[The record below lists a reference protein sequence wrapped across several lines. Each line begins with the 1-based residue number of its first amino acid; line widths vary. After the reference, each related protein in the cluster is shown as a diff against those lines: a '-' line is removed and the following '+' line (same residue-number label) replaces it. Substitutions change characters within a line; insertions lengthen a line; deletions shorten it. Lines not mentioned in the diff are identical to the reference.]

1 MKYKKFNKMKML
13 KQKITKPF
21 PPICQL
27 DFLILPGGARC
38 KDDQPVSEERRKI
51 LMDLWSFS
59 GQIVGVAFE
68 ECSD

>member
-1 MKYKKFNKMKML
+1 MQKQKKMKPQ
-13 KQKITKPF
+13 KQKKTKPF
-21 PPICQL
+21 PQYADPTA
-27 DFLILPGGARC
+27 LILPGGARC